1 MFSQIFT
8 EFDSNILIFFFMRN
22 KHAHF
27 VTLYLSKEPKTGIS
41 FIDLAV
47 LIEIAVNNNVRCNE
61 VIIPECSSQLCVLC
75 RKRI

>member
-1 MFSQIFT
+1 MEDRLATIGLPNISHLA
-8 EFDSNILIFFFMRN
+8 DSVINIVLCC
-22 KHAHF
+22 
-27 VTLYLSKEPKTGIS
+27 V
-41 FIDLAV
+41 DLAV